1 MTQATPP
8 LTANGPIFIVGYI
21 HTGTSLLKS
30 MLRRDPTIFA
40 AAGETHFFQ
49 DLTRYRR
56 RFANLDDPQVF
67 RDFVTLIVALA
78 YLGTKRANERRDEY
92 DLATFNLTEA
102 QFDGL
107 VTAVQAAAAA
117 VPADQRH
124 AALFGLVMDELTRL
138 NGCRRWLEKTPE
150 HVYFLQQI
158 LSVRPDAR
166 VIELVRDPRA
176 ALASRKHRRTDEW
189 LDAKEAHEQVSPDR
203 STNFDPLIDSYMWKE
218 SIDSARDARRNFPG
232 RVLSVRYEDMVA
244 RPEETIRH
252 IGRFL
257 DVPFRPEFLQVGW
270 INATTKDAAN
280 AADGISQAAVDRWK
294 QSLSPQEIY
303 VCQTALRREMKEF
316 GYAAAP
322 VGVGGVVKAPVVLG
336 RSAVHLVAR
345 LGKRRPAGIDQRRGD
360 TVQRVYRRMTRTLGI
375 QK

>member
-1 MTQATPP
+1 MTQATKPP
-8 LTANGPIFIVGYI
+8 TANGPIFIVGYI

-30 MLRRDPTIFA
+30 MLRRDPTIFT

-49 DLTRYRR
+49 DLTRYRH
-56 RFANLDDPQVF
+56 RFANLDDPQLF
-67 RDFVTLIVALA
+67 RDFVYLIVALA
-78 YLGTKRANERRDEY
+78 YLGTKRANEKREEY
-92 DLATFNLTEA
+92 NLATFNLTEA
-102 QFDGL
+102 QFDTL
-107 VTAVQAAAAA
+107 VAEAKTAAAA
-117 VPADQRH
+117 VPAAQRH
-124 AALFGLVMDELTRL
+124 AALFGLVMDGLTRL
-138 NGCRRWLEKTPE
+138 NGRQRWLEKTPE
-150 HVYFLQQI
+150 HVYFLQHI

-189 LDAKEAHEQVSPDR
+189 LDAKEAQEQVSPDR
-203 STNFDPLIDSYMWKE
+203 TTNFDPLIDSYMWKE

-252 IGRFL
+252 IARFL

-280 AADGISQAAVDRWK
+280 AADGISKAAVDRWK

-303 VCQTALRREMKEF
+303 VCQIALRREMKEF
-316 GYAAAP
+316 GYAPAP

-336 RSAVHLVAR
+336 RSAVHLAAR